1 MDSGDIVWGAA
12 LIVGGIFI
20 GIYGDMLFRF
30 VLAVMG
36 FLLGFSAV
44 YLLLDGQSQG
54 LQILMSIIVGGIAA
68 LVLYSLL
75 RFGLYIAGAALGAV
89 VGIVAAA
96 IVGLST
102 GASDWLGLLFI
113 LVGAGGIGFLGPR
126 LGAMIIPL
134 ATSAVAGLMVA
145 YGYGVWFQ
153 STFNLDAASPDTG
166 DSRKS
171 LIVLFA
177 IVTAISF
184 LGQWNISK
192 LRRRLRGGVGVV

>member
-12 LIVGGIFI
+12 LIVGGIFV

-30 VLAVMG
+30 VLAVIG

-44 YLLLDGQSQG
+44 YLLLDGKSQG

-68 LVLYSLL
+68 LVLYSLIK
-75 RFGLYIAGAALGAV
+75 FGLYIAGAALGAV
-89 VGIVAAA
+89 IGVVLAA

-102 GASDWLGLLFI
+102 SGSDWLGLLFI

-134 ATSAVAGLMVA
+134 STSAVAGLMVT

-153 STFNLDAASPDTG
+153 STFNLDTANPDTS